1 MTLALRYAVRSDVGL
16 LREGN
21 EDSAYAGPRLLAV
34 ADGMGGHAAGEI
46 ASAVAISAL
55 AGLDEDATPND
66 LLSVLATAVAAA
78 NQTLHDMVEAD
89 PAIGGMGTTL
99 TAMLWSGSRLAL
111 CHIGDSRAYMLR
123 DGALYQITHDHTLV
137 QSLVDDGRISPD
149 EAATHPQRSLLLR
162 ALDGS
167 SDVVPDLELR
177 EAQAGD
183 RYLLCSDGLS
193 GVVSEDTL
201 HMTLATV
208 GDLDDAVLQ
217 LVELAIKGGGPDNIT
232 CIVADVVDRAT
243 AVLPP
248 SQVSVLAGAASNGT
262 GRARLRTDSPA
273 GRAHVLTQTAPQA
286 AIMIAHDDPRP
297 RAARAGDSGQ
307 DLPARRRWPIVTS
320 LLVLLLIVIGGAGYA
335 GWKYSQSQY
344 YVGSDS
350 GQAVIYRGIN
360 ETVAGIS
367 LSHTYQR
374 TGIPLGQLPLND
386 QQSIRG
392 IITATSLAGAQRIVS
407 TIRRD
412 YQQCHSAYLA
422 QSAYQASLTTYNA
435 ALNAYKKRTGTTR
448 AVKLHGKSFTPPVA
462 PKAPAPVPASCPAQP
477 ATASGTGGTS

>member
-21 EDSAYAGPRLLAV
+21 EDSAYAGPCLLAV

-46 ASAVAISAL
+46 ASAVAISEL
-55 AGLDEDATPND
+55 AQLDADSAGGD
-66 LLSVLATAVAAA
+66 LLGVLAKTVTSA
-78 NQTLHDMVEAD
+78 NQKLHDMVEAD

-99 TAMLWSGSRLAL
+99 TAMLWSGPRVAL

-123 DGALYQITHDHTLV
+123 DGGFCQITHDHTLV

-167 SDVVPDLELR
+167 ADVAPDLQLR
-177 EAQAGD
+177 ESRPGD

-201 HMTLATV
+201 HTTLATV

-217 LVELAIKGGGPDNIT
+217 LVQLALKGGGPDNIT
-232 CIVADVVDRAT
+232 CIVADVVDSSTAAAPPSEG
-243 AVLPP
+243 AVL
-248 SQVSVLAGAASNGT
+248 VGAASSG
-262 GRARLRTDSPA
+262 GLPRVPTDSPA
-273 GRAHVLTQTAPQA
+273 GRAHAATQTAPQA
-286 AIMIAHDDPRP
+286 SIMVHGDQPPPVATRPGDAGEPGAPR
-297 RAARAGDSGQ
+297 
-307 DLPARRRWPIVTS
+307 RRRWPIVTS
-320 LLVLLLIVIGGAGYA
+320 VLVLLLAVIAGGGYG
-335 GWKYSQSQY
+335 GWHYSQSQY
-344 YVGSDS
+344 YVGTDT

-360 ETVAGIS
+360 QTVAGIN
-367 LSHTYQR
+367 LSHIYHR
-374 TGIPLGQLPLND
+374 TGIPLAQLPLND

-392 IITATSLAGAQRIVS
+392 TITATSLAGAERIVS

-422 QSAYQASLTTYNA
+422 QQAYRTRLAAYHA
-435 ALNAYKKRTGTTR
+435 ALKAYKKRTGTTKP
-448 AVKLHGKSFTPPVA
+448 VKRHGKSYTPPAA
-462 PKAPAPVPASCPAQP
+462 PKHPAPVPASCPAQP
-477 ATASGTGGTS
+477 PTIGGSS